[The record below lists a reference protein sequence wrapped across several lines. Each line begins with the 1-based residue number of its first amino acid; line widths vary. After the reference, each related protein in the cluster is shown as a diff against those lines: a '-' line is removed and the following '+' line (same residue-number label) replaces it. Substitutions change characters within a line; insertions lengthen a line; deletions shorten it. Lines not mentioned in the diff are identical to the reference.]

1 MTARYQGPEGKF
13 YRFEV
18 IAFDDAGEV
27 FRGQHVR
34 AVVEAQRLE
43 KGAARRLRR

>member
-1 MTARYQGPEGKF
+1 VVAH
-13 YRFEV
+13 
-18 IAFDDAGEV
+18 DDAGEV

-34 AVVEAQRLE
+34 AVVEACRLE